1 MYRNAKTT
9 TDVQPHRQTKTLVI
23 STSSIYEKFGHVL
36 QPDQDYQERRLEGIF
51 TSRTLEISVL
61 KVTRD
66 YVKPVFHLANLFA
79 RTEKKS
85 NFTGWR
91 QTLTSSPANYI
102 SFLLVRANKFAKW
115 KTGLNSS
122 SAHSRLSRTLN
133 RTIKSCKVEIKFL

>member
-36 QPDQDYQERRLEGIF
+36 QPDQDYRERRLEGIF

-79 RTEKKS
+79 RTEKKA
-85 NFTGWR
+85 T
-91 QTLTSSPANYI
+91 
-102 SFLLVRANKFAKW
+102 
-115 KTGLNSS
+115 
-122 SAHSRLSRTLN
+122 
-133 RTIKSCKVEIKFL
+133 